1 MKRKVILLDMI
12 WLLISALLIYMALE
26 IDVALSFI
34 FSLLFF
40 GASYLFSG
48 ISAAYGKGNPYRGMI
63 LSPQPNEIEYSS
75 YKLGYE
81 KELEEKRNKM
91 GKAGEV
97 NWLILILGA
106 GTFLFTFYLILT

>member
-1 MKRKVILLDMI
+1 MERRVIIIDAI
-12 WLLISALLIYMALE
+12 WLIIATLLIYVAFK

-34 FSLLFF
+34 FSLFFF

-48 ISAAYGKGNPYRGMI
+48 VSGYGRGNPYMGMI

-81 KELEEKRNKM
+81 KELEEKKKKR
-91 GKAGEV
+91 GEV
-97 NWLILILGA
+97 NWLILILGTV
-106 GTFLFTFYLILT
+106 TFLFVFYLLLTSRL